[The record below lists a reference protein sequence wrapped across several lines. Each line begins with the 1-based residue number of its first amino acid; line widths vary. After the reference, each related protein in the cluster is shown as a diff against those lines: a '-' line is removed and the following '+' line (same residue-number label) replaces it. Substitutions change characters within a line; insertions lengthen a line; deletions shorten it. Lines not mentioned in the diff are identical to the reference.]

1 MELSLENLTAYANG
15 LTEYNRLTTFL
26 SEIKHEDAIS
36 KKLALI
42 ARFFFYSES
51 SVREDQTG
59 LRTG

>member
-42 ARFFFYSES
+42 ARFLFLILKVQSEKTRL
-51 SVREDQTG
+51 V
-59 LRTG
+59 